1 MKVFLTERQQS
12 VYDVLLVASQSDTGI
27 TAEQIAEQIGIKQK
41 RVVDTLSE
49 LRRLGIDINRKRRG
63 ARSVYTY
70 WLAVDLEDQP
80 ARYAGTDGEALWK
93 STKAVS
99 EVLTQRARIEAPTFK
114 FNRVIGI
121 VAIADLH
128 IGHPHLNYDA
138 VDHLIDQI
146 AKTPDLYV
154 IALGDLIDNSV
165 NALAPRGALNIV
177 DKQAQLEMVEY
188 RFKKIKDRVLWL
200 SEGNHELRSYL
211 SDHFYPTKYLS
222 EQFDAFYG
230 RNGSAFYV
238 EMPCRKLKFYC
249 RHKAHGYSQYNPF
262 QPNTRCILFDTADD
276 AQDADAVIT
285 AHKHVSGI
293 ANYKVAG
300 KDRYMAV
307 CGTGILYDSYADRI
321 GLSSGMSSFPVFVI
335 RPDGGIHLHRRF
347 LDGIAD
353 LHALQ
358 QLAISECTKTE
369 IEDPDVLDGDN
380 REESHE
386 KH

>member
-1 MKVFLTERQQS
+1 MKCILTEKQQA
-12 VYDVLLVASQSDTGI
+12 VYDALKAATRDKGVSINA
-27 TAEQIAEQIGIKQK
+27 IAQELCVQPKRISNLFTELKGLGIK
-41 RVVDTLSE
+41 
-49 LRRLGIDINRKRRG
+49 INRKRMGERT
-63 ARSVYTY
+63 AFVY
-70 WLAVDLEDQP
+70 WLAQDVEDFP
-80 ARYAGTDGEALWK
+80 ARHAGKDGQALWE

-99 EVLTQRARIEAPTFK
+99 EVLTQRARIEQPTFTFDK
-114 FNRVIGI
+114 VIGI

-138 VDHLIDQI
+138 VDHLIEQI

-154 IALGDLIDNSV
+154 VALGDLIDNSV

-177 DKQAQLEMVEY
+177 DKQGQLEMVEY
-188 RFKKIKDRVLWL
+188 RFQKIKDRILWL
-200 SEGNHELRSYL
+200 AEGNHEMRSFL

-222 EQFDAFYG
+222 EQFNAFYG

-238 EMPCRKLKFYC
+238 QMPYRKIKFYC
-249 RHKAHGYSQYNPF
+249 RHRAKGNSQYNPMH
-262 QPNTRCILFDTADD
+262 PNTRCILFENAEE
-276 AQDADAVIT
+276 AQDADVIIT

-293 ANYKVAG
+293 ANYRVAG

-321 GLSSGMSSFPVFVI
+321 GLSSGMSSFPFLVI

-347 LDGIAD
+347 LDGLSD

-358 QLAISECTKTE
+358 AVSESVQK
-369 IEDPDVLDGDN
+369 
-380 REESHE
+380 
-386 KH
+386 